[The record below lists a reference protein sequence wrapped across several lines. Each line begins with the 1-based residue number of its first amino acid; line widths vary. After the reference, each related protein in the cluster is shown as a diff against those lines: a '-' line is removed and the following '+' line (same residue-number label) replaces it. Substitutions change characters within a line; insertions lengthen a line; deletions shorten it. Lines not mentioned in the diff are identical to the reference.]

1 MRIRFARRGQVL
13 FQKQTVFLPQAVLV
27 NTKILRYY
35 IFAAYAAF
43 DRSQRKKFT
52 AGIGG
57 GEQMSGTGIVWKK
70 RRVYHSFGG
79 KKRT

>member
-1 MRIRFARRGQVL
+1 M
-13 FQKQTVFLPQAVLV
+13 PQAVLV

-57 GEQMSGTGIVWKK
+57 GEQMSGTGIVWEKNGFIIRSAGKSVPESRIQK
-70 RRVYHSFGG
+70 RGG
-79 KKRT
+79 TEGRRF